1 MSLRLRG
8 QRVGRRGQR
17 IVHGGYVAD
26 LTRQELQRLAR
37 LGAQSRLEEL
47 RREETAI
54 RRAFPDLFRGRRGS
68 AGGTAS
74 TAGERGPA
82 AGGGRRRRRRKAMS
96 AAAGKAVSGRMKK
109 YWAGRRK
116 G

>member
-68 AGGTAS
+68 AGLATWRGAS
-74 TAGERGPA
+74 RSPAG
-82 AGGGRRRRRRKAMS
+82 GGGRRAGRSPSPS
-96 AAAGKAVSGRMKK
+96 AAD
-109 YWAGRRK
+109 
-116 G
+116 